1 MPLPRISATT
11 ESLIAALGDEA
22 LSAAQLVQRLGC
34 SQPSLSRLIKS
45 AGASVLTL
53 GKAQQTRYARARPAA
68 VEQPLPIT
76 RIDAEGVPHSCGS
89 LHTIGLLSGSRTA
102 WVAQR
107 QVEVFD
113 GLPWFITDMRP
124 QGFIGRQ
131 FPARIPLLGL
141 PPDIANWNDNHVLQA
156 LSVAGADEPGDLV
169 LGRAA
174 LDQYLHQ
181 SLPEPISARRKA
193 SVYSQLAVQKE
204 GQQHSPSS
212 AGGEQSKFTAYA
224 HTQQGAHHTIVKF
237 SPTGTD
243 AVAVRWR
250 DLLRC
255 EHHALRVLQANG
267 QATGVQAA
275 QTQLIAGDRIY
286 LEVQRFDRIG
296 ARGRRGVVSLSA
308 IDDVF
313 VGQRKNWVQ
322 TAQQLEGL
330 RMLRARDVQG
340 ISLLYAFGL
349 LIHNSD
355 MHFGNLSLLHDG
367 PSSAQFTL
375 APCYDML
382 PMRFAPT
389 AQGIRPLQIPAV
401 VPQADLLDVW
411 PQALALAQEFWSRVI
426 ADPEISRNFVQIA
439 RAATP

>member
-1 MPLPRISATT
+1 
-11 ESLIAALGDEA
+11 
-22 LSAAQLVQRLGC
+22 LVRA
-34 SQPSLSRLIKS
+34 
-45 AGASVLTL
+45 AGAQVLTL
-53 GKAQQTRYARARPAA
+53 GKAQKTRYARARPVQ

-76 RIDAEGVPHSCGS
+76 RIDATGAPHSCGA
-89 LHTIGLLSGSRTA
+89 LHTIGLLSGSRTV

-107 QVEVFD
+107 QVEIFE
-113 GLPWFITDMRP
+113 GLPWFVIDMRP

-131 FPARIPLLGL
+131 FPVRIPQLGL
-141 PPDIANWNDNHVLQA
+141 PPSIADWNDNHMLQA
-156 LSVAGADEPGDLV
+156 LSAAGSDEPGDLV

-174 LDQYLHQ
+174 LEQYLLQ
-181 SLPEPISARRKA
+181 PLPEPISVRRKA
-193 SVYSQLAVQKE
+193 NAYSQLAQLKD
-204 GQQHSPSS
+204 GQQASPSS
-212 AGGEQSKFTAYA
+212 AGGEQSKFTVYA
-224 HTQQGAHHTIVKF
+224 QTAQGAAHTIVKF

-243 AVAVRWR
+243 AIAVRWR

-255 EHHALRVLQANG
+255 EHHALRVLHDNRQEVG
-267 QATGVQAA
+267 LEAA
-275 QTQLIAGDRIY
+275 QTQLIEADRAY

-296 ARGRRGVVSLSA
+296 ARGRRGVVSLGA

-313 VGQRKNWVQ
+313 VGQRNNWVQ
-322 TAQQLEGL
+322 TAQQLQRL
-330 RMLRARDVQG
+330 RMLRERDVQG

-389 AQGIRPLQIPAV
+389 AQGIRPLQIPSV
-401 VPQADLLDVW
+401 VPQADLLGVW
-411 PQALALAQEFWSRVI
+411 PQALALAREFWGRVV
-426 ADPEISRNFVQIA
+426 ADPAISRGFVQIA